1 MFGTTPPLHPS
12 ALQAISGNQYG
23 MAYEQPMP
31 QAQSSPYGGVGF
43 GLGGG
48 GSGGMMIP
56 GSGGGQAFPSMRSMG
71 MNMNMGGMGGM
82 GGMNGMGGMGM
93 SGMSG
98 MGMGMGGMTG
108 FPSNGLVF
116 LLFNLRSSVFFFI
129 SSFFWRDVIRRVRT
143 TDHNL

>member
-12 ALQAISGNQYG
+12 ALQAISGYHYG

-48 GSGGMMIP
+48 SSGGMMSP
-56 GSGGGQAFPSMRSMG
+56 GSGGGQAFPSMGSMG
-71 MNMNMGGMGGM
+71 MDINMGGMGGM
-82 GGMNGMGGMGM
+82 GGLNGMGGMGMSGM

-98 MGMGMGGMTG
+98 MGMGMGGMAG

-116 LLFNLRSSVFFFI
+116 LFFFTSI
-129 SSFFWRDVIRRVRT
+129 LCFLLHFIILLARC
-143 TDHNL
+143 